1 MTKDEGDRAGKA
13 SARNGAEVAP
23 NIGKG
28 VTAAADY
35 EAAYGLLAA
44 GKMAEAEA
52 ILRQVLAS
60 DPDHAG
66 AHNDLGV
73 IFSHRGETEQ
83 AVDHFER
90 AIELAPGAADAYTN
104 LGNHYH
110 AAGCFEESAK
120 AYRKAVTLDP
130 GDADTQTNLG
140 NSLQVLGRVEE
151 AAASFR
157 RALVIEPGHLFA
169 LNNLG
174 NALQA
179 LGRMEEAVASFR
191 RALMIKPD
199 FALALVNL
207 GNVFHIQGKL
217 AEAEETMRRAI
228 EAEPGFAM
236 AHGNLGFVL
245 RDLGRLEEAEECM
258 NRALEIDPDD
268 VAANANLARLL
279 LVQGDFDR
287 AWPYYAARQS
297 VRGSERQLWRRPL
310 PEDLHGKRIWLLKD
324 QGLGDEIFFLRFAPE
339 VKRRGGEITYLAN
352 PKIASIIARLSFIDN
367 VVGEGKETRDMDFTI
382 SAGDLPLVLG
392 MKSAAEIPLPYSLPV
407 EPDRSERMAARLE
420 SFGLPPYVGVTW
432 RAGTMNMRGSL
443 FKEVPLADLGR
454 ALRPLS
460 STVLI
465 LQRHPEA
472 GEIDALSRA
481 LGRKAHDLTA
491 LNDDL
496 EDMLAALSLLD
507 EYVAVS
513 NTNVH
518 LRAGAGRTSRVL
530 VPNPPEWRWMAA
542 GDESPW
548 FPGCPVYRQKLGG
561 DWKGAFATLAR
572 DLLSVTPS

>member
-1 MTKDEGDRAGKA
+1 MTKDEGDSAGKT
-13 SARNGAEVAP
+13 SARNGAKVAP
-23 NIGKG
+23 DIGKE

-44 GKMAEAEA
+44 GKMAEAETV
-52 ILRQVLAS
+52 LRKVLAS
-60 DPDHAG
+60 APDHAG

-83 AVDHFER
+83 AVDHFEK

-110 AAGCFEESAK
+110 AAGRFDASAK

-140 NSLQVLGRVEE
+140 NSLQALGRVEE
-151 AAASFR
+151 AAASYR

-174 NALQA
+174 NTLQA
-179 LGRMEEAVASFR
+179 LGRADEAVASFR

-199 FALALVNL
+199 FALALGNL

-217 AEAEETMRRAI
+217 AEAEDTVRRAI
-228 EAEPGFAM
+228 AAEPGFAM
-236 AHGNLGFVL
+236 AHGNLGFIL
-245 RDLGRLEEAEECM
+245 RDLGRFEEAEECM
-258 NRALEIDPDD
+258 NRALEIDPGD
-268 VAANANLARLL
+268 VATNANLARLL
-279 LVQGDFDR
+279 LARGDFDR

-297 VRGSERQLWRRPL
+297 VRGSERQLWRGPL

-367 VVGEGKETRDMDFTI
+367 VVGEGKEPRGMDITL

-392 MKSAAEIPLPYSLPV
+392 MKSAADIPPPYPLPV
-407 EPDRSERMAARLE
+407 DPDRGERMVARLE
-420 SFGLPPYVGVTW
+420 GLGPPPYLGVTW
-432 RAGTMNMRGSL
+432 RAGTMNMLGSL
-443 FKEVPLADLGR
+443 FKEAPLADLGR

-460 STVLI
+460 TTIVV
-465 LQRHPEA
+465 LQRNPDA
-472 GEIDALSRA
+472 GEIDELSRA
-481 LGRKAHDLTA
+481 IGRKVHDLTA

-507 EYVAVS
+507 EYVTVS

-530 VPNPPEWRWMAA
+530 VPNPPEWRWMVA

-561 DWKGAFATLAR
+561 DWKGAFAALAR
-572 DLLSVTPS
+572 DLLSVTNS

>member
-1 MTKDEGDRAGKA
+1 MTKDEGDSAPKA
-13 SARNGAEVAP
+13 SGRGRAEAAP
-23 NIGKG
+23 NIGRG

-35 EAAYGLLAA
+35 EAACGFLMA
-44 GKMAEAEA
+44 GKLAEAETL
-52 ILRQVLAS
+52 LRKVVLS
-60 DPDHAG
+60 DPGHAG

-73 IFSHRGETEQ
+73 IFSHRGKTEQ
-83 AVDHFER
+83 AVDHFEK
-90 AIELAPGAADAYTN
+90 AIELAPGSADAYTN

-110 AAGCFEESAK
+110 AAGRFDGAAK

-130 GDADTQTNLG
+130 GDADTETNLG
-140 NSLQVLGRVEE
+140 NSLHALGRTEE
-151 AAASFR
+151 AAACFRRALAIEPGHLLALNNLGNSLQALGHMEEAASSFR
-157 RALVIEPGHLFA
+157 RALV
-169 LNNLG
+169 
-174 NALQA
+174 
-179 LGRMEEAVASFR
+179 
-191 RALMIKPD
+191 IKPD
-199 FALALVNL
+199 FALALGNL

-228 EAEPGFAM
+228 AAAPGLAM

-245 RDLGRLEEAEECM
+245 RDLGRFEEAEECM
-258 NRALEIDPDD
+258 NRALEIDPGD

-287 AWPYYAARQS
+287 AWPYYAKRQS
-297 VRGSERQLWRRPL
+297 VRGSVRELWRRPL
-310 PEDLHGKRIWLLKD
+310 PENLQAKRIWLLKD

-367 VVGEGKETRDMDFTI
+367 VAIDDKEPRGMDITL
-382 SAGDLPLVLG
+382 SAGDLPLVLA
-392 MKSAAEIPLPYSLPV
+392 MKSAADIPPPYALPV
-407 EPDRSERMAARLE
+407 EPDRGERMAARIE
-420 SFGLPPYVGVTW
+420 GLGPPPYVGLTW

-443 FKEVPLADLGR
+443 FKEAPLADLGR
-454 ALRPLS
+454 ALRPLNA
-460 STVLI
+460 TVLV
-465 LQRHPEA
+465 LQRNPQA
-472 GEIDALSRA
+472 GEIDELCRA
-481 LGRKAHDLTA
+481 IGQKAHDLTA

-518 LRAGAGRTSRVL
+518 LRAATGRTSRIL
-530 VPNPPEWRWMAA
+530 VPNPPEWRWMAR

-548 FPGCPVYRQKLGG
+548 FPGCPVYRQELGG
-561 DWKGAFATLAR
+561 DWTAAFAALAK
-572 DLLSVTPS
+572 DLLGVTNP